1 MQPNSAPFVVQML
14 PLVFFAF
21 IFYFLLI
28 KPQQKKQKEHR
39 EMIDGIKKN
48 DQIVTN
54 GGIHGTVVNIKDK
67 TFVMRVDDNTKFEI
81 DKTSITYIK
90 KEKK

>member
-1 MQPNSAPFVVQML
+1 MQNNSAPFIVQML

-28 KPQQKKQKEHR
+28 KPQQKKQKDHQALV
-39 EMIDGIKKN
+39 DSIKKN
-48 DQIVTN
+48 DQVVTN
-54 GGIHGTVVNIKDK
+54 GGIHGTVVNVKDK
-67 TFVMRVDDNTKFEI
+67 TLVMRIDDNAKFEI
-81 DKTSITYIK
+81 DKASIAYAK

>member
-1 MQPNSAPFVVQML
+1 MQSNPAPFVVQML

-28 KPQQKKQKEHR
+28 KPQQKKQKEHQ

-67 TFVMRVDDNTKFEI
+67 TFVMRVDDNTKLEI
-81 DKTSITYIK
+81 DKASITYIK